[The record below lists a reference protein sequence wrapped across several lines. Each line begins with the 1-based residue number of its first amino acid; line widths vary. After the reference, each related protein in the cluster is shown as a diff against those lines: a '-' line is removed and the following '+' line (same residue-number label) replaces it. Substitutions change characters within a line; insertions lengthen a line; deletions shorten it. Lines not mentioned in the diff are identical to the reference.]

1 MNDTLLAIGAYVLVQ
16 LIIGFVVSR
25 RVKTETDYV
34 LAGRSFGY
42 LLATFSIF
50 ATWFGAETCIGSAAE
65 VYKHGLSGAA
75 HDPFGYALCILFMA
89 AVFAVPLWRRKLTT
103 LSDLFRQRYS
113 PGVEKLATL
122 MMVPT
127 SILWA
132 GAQVRAFGQV
142 LAASSPL
149 TTDVAVG
156 IAAMV
161 VIAYTMMGGLLADA
175 VTDLLQGGILLV
187 GLVVVFVAVMI
198 DAGGVGAAAAMIEAE
213 HLTLFP
219 RETSAGLT
227 ILHNLE
233 AWLVPICGSVVAQEL
248 ISRTLASRSP
258 QVAQRSAFMAT
269 GIYLSLGMIPLF
281 FGLIGPALVPGLE
294 DAEHL
299 LPELVQ
305 RHTSH
310 WVYILFTG
318 ALVSAI
324 LSTVDSA
331 ILAAST
337 LTTENLLGMRHGR
350 AMAEAT
356 KLRVNRLCVLGFGVV
371 AYLFARFGGNV
382 FDLVTDASSFG
393 SAGIFTLLV
402 FGLFSRWGRK
412 YSAMAALLAGM
423 GVWLAGNYA
432 LGIGYAY
439 VAALA
444 SAIGVYLVM
453 GMFEPRFVPAA
464 PPAKEAEPGGLPV
477 PSSDG

>member
-1 MNDTLLAIGAYVLVQ
+1 MNDTLFAIGAYVLVQ

-50 ATWFGAETCIGSAAE
+50 ATWFGAETCIGSAAAI
-65 VYKHGLSGAA
+65 YSDGLSAAA
-75 HDPFGYALCILFMA
+75 HDPLGYAACILLMG
-89 AVFAVPLWRRKLTT
+89 AVFAVPLWRQQLTT
-103 LSDLFRQRYS
+103 LSDLFRRRYGT
-113 PGVEKLATL
+113 GVEKLATL

-127 SILWA
+127 SLIWA

-142 LAASSPL
+142 LASASPL

-156 IAAMV
+156 LAAMV

-175 VTDLLQGGILLV
+175 VTDVLQGGMLLV
-187 GLVVVFVAVMI
+187 GLVVVFVAVLSDIGGLGPAAEMI
-198 DAGGVGAAAAMIEAE
+198 DAER
-213 HLTLFP
+213 LTLFP
-219 RETSAGLT
+219 REASAGLSL
-227 ILHNLE
+227 LHNME

-248 ISRTLASRSP
+248 IARTLASRSP
-258 QVAQRSAFMAT
+258 QVARRSAFMAT
-269 GIYLSLGMIPLF
+269 GIYLSLGCIPLF
-281 FGLIGPALVPGLE
+281 LGLIGPALVPGLE

-299 LPELVQ
+299 LPELVR

-310 WVYILFTG
+310 WIYILFTG

-337 LTTENLLGMRHGR
+337 LTTENLLGLRRGR
-350 AMAEAT
+350 AMSETA
-356 KLRVNRLCVLGFGVV
+356 KLRLNRGCVLVFGIV

-382 FDLVTDASSFG
+382 FELVEDASSFG

-402 FGLFSRWGRK
+402 FGLFTTWGRK
-412 YSAMAALLAGM
+412 FSAFAALSAGM
-423 GVWLAGNYA
+423 GVWLLGEYVAG
-432 LGIGYAY
+432 IEFAY
-439 VAALA
+439 VLALA
-444 SAIGVYLVM
+444 SAIGVYCL
-453 GMFEPRFVPAA
+453 GGFFEPRFDPAELA
-464 PPAKEAEPGGLPV
+464 RSPGGFPV
-477 PSSDG
+477 QSPDTI